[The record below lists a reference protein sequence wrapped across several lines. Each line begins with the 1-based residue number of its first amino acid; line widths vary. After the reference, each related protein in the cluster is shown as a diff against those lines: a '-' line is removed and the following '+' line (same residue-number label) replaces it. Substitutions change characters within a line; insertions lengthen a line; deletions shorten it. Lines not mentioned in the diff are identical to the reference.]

1 MCCQPTYWVKF
12 IPGTASPH
20 RHQSSK
26 RSSATCQPS
35 NNAEPRGRGHTGV
48 SGGFSAD
55 SFSGLAPPTSPR
67 VKPQTKT
74 TQLSADL
81 NTLPGDGGTHGPEV
95 DACTRA
101 RTHTHT
107 HTHTRS
113 CTCRAQR
120 HPDTET
126 HTTNHAQGSCP
137 DHNPTVRSHL
147 FPNSRFC
154 L

>member
-12 IPGTASPH
+12 ILGTASPC

-35 NNAEPRGRGHTGV
+35 NNAEPRGRGRTGV

-81 NTLPGDGGTHGPEV
+81 KTLPGDGGTHGPEV
-95 DACTRA
+95 DACTHARA
-101 RTHTHT
+101 HTHT
-107 HTHTRS
+107 YKLV
-113 CTCRAQR
+113 
-120 HPDTET
+120 
-126 HTTNHAQGSCP
+126 HAQSP
-137 DHNPTVRSHL
+137 EAPRHRNTHDKPRPRILSLPQSHCEIPSL
-147 FPNSRFC
+147 PQLQMLPIGC
-154 L
+154 